1 MKGIFTTVLL
11 ILSLAAGLSCKVT
24 TEGRH
29 EKPMWIYVLAGQS
42 NMAGRG
48 LIEAED
54 TVSHPGVLYLDS
66 TNQWALARE
75 PLHYYEPAR
84 TGLDCG
90 LSFAKEMLLL
100 NQDSIRIGLIPCA
113 VGGSS
118 AEHWLYDS
126 LYRGVRLYTNFERK
140 VGIAKKD
147 GEIKGILWHQ
157 GESNANA
164 ASLSSY
170 SMILDSLFLKM
181 RQTCGHADLPILMGE
196 LARFLSWNQFHGFH
210 IPVNELLLKKTR
222 ESPHLFLVSSE
233 DLESKGDSIH
243 FNSAS
248 LRELGRRYAR
258 ALMQQ

>member
-1 MKGIFTTVLL
+1 MIRVPYIIFLLFVLTTLV
-11 ILSLAAGLSCKVT
+11 SCKGT
-24 TEGRH
+24 KGGIQ
-29 EKPMWIYVLAGQS
+29 EKPIWIYILAGQS

-54 TVSHPGVLYLDS
+54 TIRHPGILFLDS
-66 TNQWALARE
+66 TDHWALARE
-75 PLHYYEPAR
+75 PLHHYEPAR

-113 VGGSS
+113 IGGSS
-118 AEHWLYDS
+118 AEQWLYNS
-126 LYRGVRLYTNFERK
+126 LYRGVYLYSNFERK
-140 VGIAKKD
+140 ANIAKST

-164 ASLSSY
+164 ISLESY
-170 SMILDSLFLKM
+170 SRVLDSLFFKM
-181 RQTCGHADLPILMGE
+181 RQTCGNPDLPIIMGE
-196 LARFLSWNQFHGFH
+196 LARFLAWNEYHGYH
-210 IPVNELLLKKTR
+210 IPVNELLMKKTK
-222 ESPHLFLVSSE
+222 ESANLFLVSSE
-233 DLESKGDSIH
+233 SLISKGDSVH

-258 ALMQQ
+258 AIMKQ